1 MASSSKQEEEEQN
14 KQLVRQFFE
23 LLDGHDADRIGQLLV
38 SSTNYTFHVGGMSS
52 PLDWN
57 EHKRLLAGVTN
68 AFPDLHHEIVDM
80 VAEGDKVAVRLNV
93 TGTHKGEFQGIPPTG
108 KELSLDEMGL
118 ITIIDG
124 KITEGWISADMMRL
138 MQQIGALPPPL
149 SALSLDHMGRVKQPC
164 CIGSA
169 DAKSM
174 KPICEECGLG
184 CYSILVAQGIKGN

>member
-1 MASSSKQEEEEQN
+1 MASSSSSKQEEEEEQN

-23 LLDGHDADRIGQLLV
+23 LLDRHDADRIGELLV
-38 SSTNYTFHVGGMSS
+38 SSTNYSFHIGGMSS

-80 VAEGDKVAVRLNV
+80 VAEGDKVAVHLNV

-108 KELSLDEMGL
+108 KKLSLDEMGF

-124 KITEGWISADMMRL
+124 KITEGWISADTMRL
-138 MQQIGALPPPL
+138 MQQIGALPPPP
-149 SALSLDHMGRVKQPC
+149 SS
-164 CIGSA
+164 
-169 DAKSM
+169 
-174 KPICEECGLG
+174 
-184 CYSILVAQGIKGN
+184 GNTSSSSSTARR